1 MEKDIKISPPP
12 EDYLYDDVEM
22 NEDVKANDQTRQKK
36 DDDDDIYG
44 DLEASVFSRSRRKSE
59 EDNKVR

>member
-1 MEKDIKISPPP
+1 MEKAIKISPPP

-22 NEDVKANDQTRQKK
+22 NEDVKANDETRQKK

-59 EDNKVR
+59 DDNKVR